1 MNLQLKSKKLQIEKE
16 IHEYEDK
23 KSEKIMELGM
33 IVYDKIR
40 KGLIDESLFGEIIY
54 EIRKVDLEIYNRMLD
69 IANIEGHDENTP
81 VCECGYIPKSDEK
94 FCPKCGREI
103 DREKNFMLCDVCASK
118 IDVDSKFCVCC
129 GSKVVKK
136 QKFDID
142 EYESDDYI
150 LDDDN
155 VEGDDFQSVEKNQCE
170 VISEDI
176 YSQKEELKEEQ
187 ISDKIYIGEVDE
199 QNTIDYQEDIIN

>member
-69 IANIEGHDENTP
+69 IANIERHDENTP
-81 VCECGYIPKSDEK
+81 VCECGYIPKSDER
-94 FCPKCGREI
+94 FCPKCGKEI
-103 DREKNFMLCDVCASK
+103 NKEKNFMLCDVCASK

-142 EYESDDYI
+142 EYEKDDYI
-150 LDDDN
+150 LDEDT
-155 VEGDDFQSVEKNQCE
+155 VEDEVESDDFQIIEQDQDE
-170 VISEDI
+170 VI
-176 YSQKEELKEEQ
+176 KGELKEEQ
-187 ISDKIYIGEVDE
+187 ISDKIYIKEVDE
-199 QNTIDYQEDIIN
+199 QNTRDYQKDIIN

>member
-81 VCECGYIPKSDEK
+81 VCECGYIPKSDER
-94 FCPKCGREI
+94 FCPKCGKEI
-103 DREKNFMLCDVCASK
+103 NKEKNFMLCDVCAGK

-142 EYESDDYI
+142 EYEKDDYI
-150 LDDDN
+150 LDEDT
-155 VEGDDFQSVEKNQCE
+155 VEDEVESDDFQIIEQDQDE
-170 VISEDI
+170 VI
-176 YSQKEELKEEQ
+176 KGELKEEQ

-199 QNTIDYQEDIIN
+199 QNTRDYQKDIIN

>member
-81 VCECGYIPKSDEK
+81 VCECGYIPKSDER
-94 FCPKCGREI
+94 FCPKCGKEI
-103 DREKNFMLCDVCASK
+103 NKEKNFMLCDVCASK

-142 EYESDDYI
+142 EYEKDDYI
-150 LDDDN
+150 LDEDT
-155 VEGDDFQSVEKNQCE
+155 VEDEVESDDFQIIEQDQDE
-170 VISEDI
+170 VI
-176 YSQKEELKEEQ
+176 KGELKEEQ

-199 QNTIDYQEDIIN
+199 QNTRDYQKDIIN

>member
-16 IHEYEDK
+16 IHEFEDK

-33 IVYDKIR
+33 IVYDKVR
-40 KGLIDESLFGEIIY
+40 NDLIDQSIFGEIIY
-54 EIRKVDLEIYNRMLD
+54 EIRKIDLEIYNRMLD

>member
-81 VCECGYIPKSDEK
+81 VCECGYIPKSDER
-94 FCPKCGREI
+94 FCPKCGKEI
-103 DREKNFMLCDVCASK
+103 NKEKNFMLCYVCASK
-118 IDVDSKFCVCC
+118 INVDSKFCVCC

-142 EYESDDYI
+142 EYEKDDYI
-150 LDDDN
+150 LDEDT
-155 VEGDDFQSVEKNQCE
+155 VEDEVESDDFQIIEQDQDE
-170 VISEDI
+170 VI
-176 YSQKEELKEEQ
+176 KGELKEEQ

-199 QNTIDYQEDIIN
+199 QNTRDYQKDIIN

>member
-16 IHEYEDK
+16 IHEFEDK

-33 IVYDKIR
+33 IVYDKVR
-40 KGLIDESLFGEIIY
+40 NELIDQSIFGEIIY
-54 EIRKVDLEIYNRMLD
+54 EIRKIDLEIYNRMLD

>member
-81 VCECGYIPKSDEK
+81 VCECGYIPKSDER
-94 FCPKCGREI
+94 FCPKCGKEI
-103 DREKNFMLCDVCASK
+103 NKEKNFMLCDVCASK

-142 EYESDDYI
+142 EYEKDDYI
-150 LDDDN
+150 LYEDT
-155 VEGDDFQSVEKNQCE
+155 VEDEVESDDFQIIEQDQDE
-170 VISEDI
+170 VI
-176 YSQKEELKEEQ
+176 KGELKEEQ

-199 QNTIDYQEDIIN
+199 QNTRDYQKDIIN

>member
-16 IHEYEDK
+16 IHEFEDK

-33 IVYDKIR
+33 IVYDKVR
-40 KGLIDESLFGEIIY
+40 NDLIDQSIFGEIIY
-54 EIRKVDLEIYNRMLD
+54 EIRKIDLEIYNRMLD

-176 YSQKEELKEEQ
+176 YSQKEELKEGQ

>member
-1 MNLQLKSKKLQIEKE
+1 
-16 IHEYEDK
+16 
-23 KSEKIMELGM
+23 LGM
-33 IVYDKIR
+33 IVYDKVR
-40 KGLIDESLFGEIIY
+40 NGLIDQSIFGEIIY

-94 FCPKCGREI
+94 FCPKCGSEI

-118 IDVDSKFCVCC
+118 IDVDSKFCICC

-142 EYESDDYI
+142 EYERDDYV

-155 VEGDDFQSVEKNQCE
+155 VEDDDFQSIEEDQAE

-176 YSQKEELKEEQ
+176 YSQKEELKEEE
-187 ISDKIYIGEVDE
+187 ISDKIYIDEVDE

>member
-81 VCECGYIPKSDEK
+81 VCECGYIPKSDER
-94 FCPKCGREI
+94 FCPKCGKEI
-103 DREKNFMLCDVCASK
+103 NKEKNFMLCDVCASK

-142 EYESDDYI
+142 EYEKDDYI
-150 LDDDN
+150 LDEDT
-155 VEGDDFQSVEKNQCE
+155 VEDEVESDDFQIIEQDQDE
-170 VISEDI
+170 VI
-176 YSQKEELKEEQ
+176 KGELKEEQ
-187 ISDKIYIGEVDE
+187 ISDKIYIKEVDE
-199 QNTIDYQEDIIN
+199 QNTRDYQKDIIN